1 MMSSTRRLKEGMR
14 EGDLD
19 DLVLPL
25 LSIDE
30 YVSKISNDKEVIVVG
45 FFVEDEDPAKDLSR
59 FIDRSVTDILDT
71 DVSPAPNEEGY
82 FLVFL
87 EAKRNKKFVK
97 MLLQVLDEISN
108 LVNIDKWT
116 FKVHKDTTI
125 YDLNR
130 KSLEAKVNTDPIS
143 FNQFEVINFLK
154 DSMLDDFSFNNDEII
169 FEKRGMTRKF
179 KFICLDQIRIE
190 LPLLQ
195 EDMPIISECNRIQ
208 AWLGSSWGV
217 QKCDGVFIL
226 SKAGSRLS
234 LLLKDTT

>member
-1 MMSSTRRLKEGMR
+1 MMSSRIKLKEGMR
-14 EGDLD
+14 QKDLD

-30 YVSKISNDKEVIVVG
+30 YVSKIGDDKEVIVVA

-87 EAKRNKKFVK
+87 EAKRDKKFVK
-97 MLLQVLDEISN
+97 MLLQVLDEIKN
-108 LVNIDKWT
+108 LVNLDKWT
-116 FKVHKDTTI
+116 FKVHKDKTI
-125 YDLNR
+125 HDLNR
-130 KSLEAKVNTDPIS
+130 KTLEAKVNTDPIS
-143 FNQFEVINFLK
+143 FKQFEVISFLK
-154 DSMLDDFSFNNDEII
+154 NTMLDDFSFNGTDII

-179 KFICLDQIRIE
+179 KFLGFGLTEAIQE
-190 LPLLQ
+190 TLQ
-195 EDMPIISECNRIQ
+195 EDISIISECNRMQ
-208 AWLGSSWGV
+208 AWLGINWGV

-226 SKAGSRLS
+226 SKANSVKS
-234 LLLKDTT
+234 LYIEDKT

>member
-1 MMSSTRRLKEGMR
+1 MSSTIKLKEGMR

-30 YVSKISNDKEVIVVG
+30 YVSKIADDKEVIVVG
-45 FFVEDEDPAKDLSR
+45 FFVEDEDPANDLSR

-87 EAKRNKKFVK
+87 EAKRDEKFVK

-116 FKVHKDTTI
+116 FKVHKDKTI
-125 YDLNR
+125 HDLNR

-143 FNQFEVINFLK
+143 FNQFEVRNFLQH
-154 DSMLDDFSFNNDEII
+154 SMLDNFSFDDNEII
-169 FEKRGMTRKF
+169 FEKRGMIRKF
-179 KFICLDQIRIE
+179 KFLCINQIRVDK
-190 LPLLQ
+190 PLQ
-195 EDMPIISECNRIQ
+195 EDISTISECNRLQ

-217 QKCDGVFIL
+217 QKCDGIIIL

-234 LLLKDTT
+234 LLLKDST

>member
-1 MMSSTRRLKEGMR
+1 MSSKIKLKEGMR

-30 YVSKISNDKEVIVVG
+30 YVSKIADDKEVIVVG
-45 FFVEDEDPAKDLSR
+45 FFVEDEDPANDLSR

-87 EAKRNKKFVK
+87 EAKRDKKFVK

-116 FKVHKDTTI
+116 FKVHKDKTI
-125 YDLNR
+125 HDLNR
-130 KSLEAKVNTDPIS
+130 KTLEAKVNTDPIS
-143 FNQFEVINFLK
+143 FNKFEVINFLK
-154 DSMLDDFSFNNDEII
+154 DTMLDDFSFHGEEII

-179 KFICLDQIRIE
+179 KFLCFEQIRIDK
-190 LPLLQ
+190 PLQ
-195 EDMPIISECNRIQ
+195 EDMSTISECNRMQ
-208 AWLGSSWGV
+208 AWLGSNWGV
-217 QKCDGVFIL
+217 EKCDGVFIL
-226 SKAGSRLS
+226 SKAGSRKS
-234 LLLKDTT
+234 LLLKDKT

>member
-1 MMSSTRRLKEGMR
+1 MNSIHKLKEGMR
-14 EGDLD
+14 SGDLD

-30 YVSKISNDKEVIVVG
+30 YVSKIGNDKEVIVVG
-45 FFVEDEDPAKDLSR
+45 FFVEDEEPANDLSR

-87 EAKRNKKFVK
+87 EAKRDKKFVK

-116 FKVHKDTTI
+116 FKVHKDKTI
-125 YDLNR
+125 HDLNR

-143 FNQFEVINFLK
+143 FKQFEVINFLK
-154 DSMLDDFSFNNDEII
+154 DSMLDNFSFNNDEII

-179 KFICLDQIRIE
+179 NCLGFGLTKAI
-190 LPLLQ
+190 PGTLQ
-195 EDMPIISECNRIQ
+195 ENLSIISECNRMQ

-217 QKCDGVFIL
+217 EKCNGVFIL
-226 SKAGSRLS
+226 SKAGSVKS
-234 LLLKDTT
+234 LYIEDIT